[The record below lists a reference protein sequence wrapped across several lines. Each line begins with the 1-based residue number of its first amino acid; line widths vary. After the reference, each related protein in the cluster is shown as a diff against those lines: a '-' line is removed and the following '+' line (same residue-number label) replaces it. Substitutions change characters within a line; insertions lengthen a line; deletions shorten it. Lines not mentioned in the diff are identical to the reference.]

1 MKYVGLGL
9 LMLAMGLPACGA
21 EEAGD
26 GDSAFVFNA
35 ADEFAKYDSDNNGR
49 ITTGEWLAQE
59 GEGPVFGSLDK
70 DGDHEIDENE
80 FDGLGVMLEEE
91 HNAQNNDGGCLVGSK
106 ICSTAGV
113 YECQADGSMLPID
126 DCGSSMVCSD
136 GVCVEDGGSVVPS
149 VPVLDYPEGPYG
161 YQVGDIIENA
171 QFVDPNT
178 GESFKVGQHYGE
190 EGMLALIAAN
200 GW

>member
-1 MKYVGLGL
+1 MKYTGLGL
-9 LMLAMGLPACGA
+9 LVLAMLLPACGA

-26 GDSAFVFNA
+26 GDPGFVFNA
-35 ADEFAKYDSDNNGR
+35 ADEFAKYDSDNDGR

-59 GEGPVFGSLDK
+59 GEGPVFGTLDK
-70 DGDHEIDENE
+70 DGNHEIDEEE
-80 FDGLGVMLEEE
+80 FNGLGVILEEE
-91 HNAQNNDGGCLVGSK
+91 HNAESNDGPCLVGLK

-113 YECQADGSMLPID
+113 FECQSDGSMLPVD
-126 DCGSSMVCSD
+126 GCGSGMSCND
-136 GVCVEDGGSVVPS
+136 GVCTEDGGSVVPS
-149 VPVLDYPEGPYG
+149 EVALDYPEGPYG
-161 YQVGDIIENA
+161 YSVGDVIENA

-190 EGMLALIAAN
+190 EGILALIAAN